1 MHLGNR
7 IRTRRQELGLSLR
20 ELADKVGLSTSFLSQ
35 VERDLNNPSV
45 DTLQKISEA
54 LDVPVFHFLMEPDTK
69 SPVVRRD
76 KRLKLTLPD
85 SQFTYQLL
93 TPDLNRKL
101 QIFITEREAGEDHVA
116 VPLHQHTEE
125 CIYVLQGQLE
135 IQLGDKVHL
144 LGPGD
149 SIYFEG
155 LMLRRITAR
164 GDQTLRY
171 IAAITPPIF

>member
-1 MHLGNR
+1 MQLGLK
-7 IRTRRQELGLSLR
+7 IRARRQELGLSLR

-35 VERDLNNPSV
+35 VERELNHPSV

-54 LDVPVFHFLMEPDTK
+54 LEIPIFHFLIEPYIK

-76 KRLKLTLPD
+76 KRMRLTLPD
-85 SQFTYQLL
+85 SQFVYQLL
-93 TPDLNRKL
+93 TPDLNRKIQMFL
-101 QIFITEREAGEDHVA
+101 TELEPGIDHQA
-116 VPLHQHTEE
+116 IPLSQSTEE
-125 CIYVLQGQLE
+125 CIYVLQGQME
-135 IQLGDKVHL
+135 IQLSDKVYL

-155 LMLRRITAR
+155 LMFRRLVVR